1 MALKSYVLTQ
11 DFATPYVIATGMA
24 HNPQQIKVKKFK
36 KGDIV
41 KGELKH
47 ANNQP
52 AFVLVQGTLV
62 LPLEVIK
69 ELVTKAII
77 DNDTPPI
84 PIGDLDMSSKKSD
97 DVVVSSKS
105 KSAMMPLKSS
115 NPKVNYIDSMIIGG
129 IAGLGAMYLVKR
141 QNWIEEFNNKYY
153 LYAGLVG
160 ASLGA
165 YIVYRVR
172 SSKTE
177 KMQLTKPKKQ
187 SATQE

>member
-11 DFATPYVIATGMA
+11 DFATPYVVATGMA
-24 HNPQQIKVKKFK
+24 HNPQQIKVKKFR

-62 LPLEVIK
+62 VPLEVIK

-84 PIGDLDMSSKKSD
+84 DVEIVEKDTEDIVVKDKKSIT
-97 DVVVSSKS
+97 
-105 KSAMMPLKSS
+105 MPLKSS
-115 NPKVNYIDSMIIGG
+115 DPKVNYIDSMIIGG
-129 IAGLGAMYLVKR
+129 LVGLGGMYLVKR
-141 QNWIEEFNNKYY
+141 QNWIEEFDKKYY
-153 LYAGLVG
+153 LYASIVG
-160 ASLGA
+160 ALAGA
-165 YIVYRVR
+165 YIIYRTR
-172 SSKTE
+172 STKKANAMKLSTKKKTTTE
-177 KMQLTKPKKQ
+177 
-187 SATQE
+187 E

>member
-11 DFATPYVIATGMA
+11 DFATPYVIATGMP

-52 AFVLVQGTLV
+52 AFILVKGTLV
-62 LPLEVIK
+62 LPLEVVK

-77 DNDTPPI
+77 DNDTPPV
-84 PIGDLDMSSKKSD
+84 PIEDLQSSDKS
-97 DVVVSSKS
+97 DVVVPTKKSS
-105 KSAMMPLKSS
+105 MLPLKSA
-115 NPKVNYIDSMIIGG
+115 NPKINYIDSFLIGG
-129 IAGLGAMYLVKR
+129 IVGLGAMYLVKR

-153 LYAGLVG
+153 LYAGITGGL
-160 ASLGA
+160 LGA
-165 YIVYRVR
+165 YIVYRTK
-172 SSKTE
+172 SNKDEKIKLTAKKKKITE
-177 KMQLTKPKKQ
+177 
-187 SATQE
+187 E

>member
-11 DFATPYVIATGMA
+11 DFATPYVVATGMA
-24 HNPQQIKVKKFK
+24 HNPQQIKVKKFR

-62 LPLEVIK
+62 VPLEVIK

-84 PIGDLDMSSKKSD
+84 DVEIVEKDTEDIVVKDKKSIT
-97 DVVVSSKS
+97 
-105 KSAMMPLKSS
+105 MPLKSS
-115 NPKVNYIDSMIIGG
+115 DPKVNYIDSMIIGG
-129 IAGLGAMYLVKR
+129 LVGLGAMYLAKR
-141 QNWIEEFNNKYY
+141 QNWIEEFDKKYY
-153 LYAGLVG
+153 LYASIVG
-160 ASLGA
+160 AFAGA
-165 YIVYRVR
+165 YIIYRTR
-172 SSKTE
+172 STKKANAMKLSTKKKTTNE
-177 KMQLTKPKKQ
+177 
-187 SATQE
+187 E

>member
-84 PIGDLDMSSKKSD
+84 PIEDLDMGPKKSD
-97 DVVVSSKS
+97 DVVVSNKS

>member
-84 PIGDLDMSSKKSD
+84 PIEDLDSSSKKSD
-97 DVVVSSKS
+97 DVVVSKKKS
-105 KSAMMPLKSS
+105 NLMPLKST

-129 IAGLGAMYLVKR
+129 IVGLGAMYLVKR

-172 SSKTE
+172 SSKAE
-177 KMQLTKPKKQ
+177 KVQITKPKKQ

>member
-11 DFATPYVIATGMA
+11 DFATPYVIATGRP
-24 HNPQQIKVKKFK
+24 HNPQQIKVKKFR

-69 ELVTKAII
+69 ELVTKAIV
-77 DNDTPPI
+77 DNNTPPI
-84 PIGDLDMSSKKSD
+84 PVDLVENSNFDGDGVMSKKTPLT
-97 DVVVSSKS
+97 
-105 KSAMMPLKSS
+105 PLKSS

-129 IAGLGAMYLVKR
+129 LLGLGAMYLVKR
-141 QNWIEEFNNKYY
+141 QNWIEEFDKKYY
-153 LYAGLVG
+153 LYAGLIG
-160 ASLGA
+160 AVAGV
-165 YIVYRVR
+165 YVVYRTKS
-172 SSKTE
+172 SSKENTM
-177 KMQLTKPKKQ
+177 KVNAKKQ
-187 SATQE
+187 ATEE

>member
-11 DFATPYVIATGMA
+11 DFATPYVIATGMP

-52 AFVLVQGTLV
+52 AFILVQGTLV
-62 LPLEVIK
+62 LPLEVVK

-77 DNDTPPI
+77 DNNTPPI
-84 PIGDLDMSSKKSD
+84 PIEDLSEKSD
-97 DVVVSSKS
+97 DVVVPTKKS
-105 KSAMMPLKSS
+105 TGLPLKST
-115 NPKVNYIDSMIIGG
+115 NPKINYIDSFLIGG
-129 IAGLGAMYLVKR
+129 VVGLGAMYLVKR

-153 LYAGLVG
+153 LYAGIVG
-160 ASLGA
+160 GLLGT
-165 YIVYRVR
+165 YIVYRTK
-172 SSKTE
+172 SAKDEKIKLTTKKKKITE
-177 KMQLTKPKKQ
+177 
-187 SATQE
+187 E

>member
-84 PIGDLDMSSKKSD
+84 PIEDLDMGPKKSD
-97 DVVVSSKS
+97 DVVVSNKS
-105 KSAMMPLKSS
+105 KSAMMRLKSS

-177 KMQLTKPKKQ
+177 KMQLTKSKKQ

>member
-11 DFATPYVIATGMA
+11 DFATPYVVATGMA
-24 HNPQQIKVKKFK
+24 HNPQQIKVKKFR

-62 LPLEVIK
+62 VPLEVIK

-84 PIGDLDMSSKKSD
+84 DVEIVEKDNE
-97 DVVVSSKS
+97 DVVVKDKKS
-105 KSAMMPLKSS
+105 TTMPLKSS
-115 NPKVNYIDSMIIGG
+115 DPKVNYIDSMIIGG
-129 IAGLGAMYLVKR
+129 LVGLGAMYLVKR
-141 QNWIEEFNNKYY
+141 QNWIEEFDKKYY
-153 LYAGLVG
+153 LYASLVG
-160 ASLGA
+160 AVAGA
-165 YIVYRVR
+165 YIIYRTR
-172 SSKTE
+172 STKKANAMKLSTKKKTTTE
-177 KMQLTKPKKQ
+177 
-187 SATQE
+187 E

>member
-1 MALKSYVLTQ
+1 MALKSYVLNQ

-84 PIGDLDMSSKKSD
+84 PIEDLDMISKNSD
-97 DVVVSSKS
+97 DVVVSNKK

-177 KMQLTKPKKQ
+177 KMQITKAKKQ
-187 SATQE
+187 SANQE

>member
-11 DFATPYVIATGMA
+11 DFATPYVIATGKP
-24 HNPQQIKVKKFK
+24 HNPQQIKVKKFR

-77 DNDTPPI
+77 DNNTPPI
-84 PIGDLDMSSKKSD
+84 PVDLVEDSNSD
-97 DVVVSSKS
+97 DVTVKNKKS
-105 KSAMMPLKSS
+105 TLDSLKSS

-129 IAGLGAMYLVKR
+129 IVGLGAMYLVKR
-141 QNWIEEFNNKYY
+141 QNWIEEFDKKYY

-160 ASLGA
+160 AITGA
-165 YIVYRVR
+165 YIVYRTR
-172 SSKTE
+172 SAKTE
-177 KMQLTKPKKQ
+177 AVKLSNKKK
-187 SATQE
+187 STNEE